1 MERRFWSP
9 LLALAVAAVLISA
22 GCSDGDQDSKAKT
35 VTSSE
40 SATFVG
46 KVEGT
51 GANIGLVTKDG
62 KLAGFVCENKTNSL
76 RLGPVPIKDGTA
88 KLVQDGRTVGAVEI
102 TDHGAAGKVEI
113 AGLRHIFSAEHA
125 TGQAGVYRLANQDA
139 EEDWDGW
146 IVLNDGSYT
155 GTSKS
160 KPSTGKPWVDPEVD
174 P

>member
-1 MERRFWSP
+1 MERRLKSS
-9 LLALAVAAVLISA
+9 LLAIAVTAMLVIA
-22 GCSDGDQDSKAKT
+22 GCSDGDEDSKTKT

-40 SATFVG
+40 AATFVG

-51 GANIGLVTKDG
+51 GANIGLVTKNG
-62 KLAGFVCENKTNSL
+62 KVAGFVCENKTNSL
-76 RLGPVPIKDGTA
+76 RLDPVPIKNGTA
-88 KLVQDGRTVGAVEI
+88 KLIQDGRTVGAVEI

-125 TGQAGVYRLANQDA
+125 TGQAGVYRSANQDA

-146 IVLNDGSYT
+146 VVLNDGSYT